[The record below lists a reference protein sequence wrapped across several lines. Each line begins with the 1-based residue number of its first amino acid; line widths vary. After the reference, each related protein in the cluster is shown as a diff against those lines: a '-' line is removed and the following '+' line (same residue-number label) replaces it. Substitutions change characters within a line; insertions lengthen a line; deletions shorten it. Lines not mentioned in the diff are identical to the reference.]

1 MMMHKPRGAPGPA
14 IARFF
19 ARDLVM
25 TKKIKGRRHIVAAG
39 TVAPPALHCR
49 PSRTWA
55 RGFSLIELLIAMVVL
70 GVLLS
75 MGVPLFQQSLE
86 QSRADVAGANL
97 RAIWSAQRLYWLENR
112 MYAPDLPTL
121 LTANLIDPSLT
132 TSTVPYTYEVTGP
145 PDNSSFTATATR
157 GGSSAWSGSWAITQD
172 GIFSGSLLQAGQ
184 ATTIVPGFQ

>member
-1 MMMHKPRGAPGPA
+1 MNE
-14 IARFF
+14 
-19 ARDLVM
+19 
-25 TKKIKGRRHIVAAG
+25 KIKARRDIVAAR
-39 TVAPPALHCR
+39 TVATPGLHR
-49 PSRTWA
+49 QPFRTSA
-55 RGFSLIELLIAMVVL
+55 RGFSLIEMLIAMVVL

-75 MGVPLFQQSLE
+75 MGIPQFQQSLE

-112 MYAPDLPTL
+112 TYAPDLPTL

-145 PDNSSFTATATR
+145 SDNSSFTATATR
-157 GGSSAWSGSWAITQD
+157 GGSSAWSGSWTITQD